1 MNPTPAKSD
10 ALVFFGATGDLAY
23 KQIFPALYQLV
34 KRDGMDIPIIG
45 VAFDD
50 WTVDQLIARAHESI
64 AAHTD
69 LDEDVFARLAKQFSY
84 LSGDYADAATFTEL
98 RKRLGDAQT
107 PLHYLAIPPSMFA
120 TVADGLETAGADKHA
135 RVICEKPF
143 GRDLASARQL
153 NDTLHEVFPENRIF
167 RIDHYLGKE
176 PVQNVLFFRFGNTF
190 LEPVWNRN
198 HIASIQITM
207 AEDFGVSDRGAFYDA
222 VGATRDVVQN
232 HMLQLLAMLTMEP
245 PSSEN
250 PESQRDAKT
259 TLFKS
264 LRPISTDETV
274 RGQYNGYTEEVGVAP
289 GSTRET
295 YVAVRLMIDNWRWA
309 DVPIVIRAGK
319 SLPTT
324 VTEVVAQF
332 KQPPQVVFRDHDVG
346 GHNYVRFRVT
356 PNMEIA
362 MGARSKVPGE
372 AMVGESVELK
382 IQSQP
387 RNEMPPYERLL
398 GDAID
403 GDQTLFA
410 RQDEVEAAWRAIDPI
425 LDDAVPV
432 RHYDKG
438 TWGPA
443 EADGLVRDL
452 GGWLDPVPPTA
463 EHIRG

>member
-1 MNPTPAKSD
+1 MSAVPAD
-10 ALVFFGATGDLAY
+10 AFVFFGATGDLAY

-34 KRDGMDIPIIG
+34 RRDGMDIPIIG
-45 VAFDD
+45 VAFED
-50 WTVDQLIARAHESI
+50 WTTERLVNRARESI
-64 AAHTD
+64 GNHGTV
-69 LDEDVFARLAKQFSY
+69 DEDVFGRLAKLFTY
-84 LSGDYADAATFTEL
+84 LQGDYTDPTTYSRL
-98 RKRLGDAQT
+98 RDTLGDAHA
-107 PLHYLAIPPSMFA
+107 PLHYLAIPPAMFE
-120 TVADGLETAGADKHA
+120 TVAGGLETSECDRNA

-143 GRDLASARQL
+143 GRDAASAQEL
-153 NDTLHEVFPENRIF
+153 NATLHGVFPEDRIF

-207 AEDFGVSDRGAFYDA
+207 AEDFGVADRGAFYDA

-245 PSSEN
+245 PSNEN

-264 LRPISTDETV
+264 IRPISPDATV
-274 RGQYNGYTEEVGVAP
+274 RGQYIGYHDEPGVAT

-295 YVAVRLMIDNWRWA
+295 YVALRMMIDNWRWA

-319 SLPTT
+319 HLPVT

-346 GHNYVRFRVT
+346 GRNYVRFRVT
-356 PNMEIA
+356 PNQEIA

-382 IQSQP
+382 IQS
-387 RNEMPPYERLL
+387 RAYDEMPPYERLL
-398 GDAID
+398 GDAMV

-410 RQDEVEAAWRAIDPI
+410 RQDEVAASWRAVDPI

-432 RHYDKG
+432 RHYEKG
-438 TWGPA
+438 TWGPPEA
-443 EADGLVRDL
+443 EGLVRDL
-452 GGWLDPVPPTA
+452 GGWLDPVAPSK
-463 EHIRG
+463 E

>member
-1 MNPTPAKSD
+1 MNRIRSD
-10 ALVFFGATGDLAY
+10 AFVFFGATGDLAY

-34 KRDGMDIPIIG
+34 RRDGMDVPIIG
-45 VAFDD
+45 VAFED
-50 WTVDQLIARAHESI
+50 WTVGRLVDRARDSV

-69 LDEDVFARLAKQFSY
+69 MDPDVFDRLAKRLNY
-84 LSGDYADAATFTEL
+84 VSGDYEDAATYDRL
-98 RKRLGDAQT
+98 RNVLGDAKA
-107 PLHYLAIPPSMFA
+107 PLHYLAIPPAMFA
-120 TVADGLETAGADKHA
+120 TVADGLKRSSCDRNA

-143 GRDLASARQL
+143 GRDLASAVEL
-153 NDTLHEVFPENRIF
+153 NATLHRVFPEDRIF

-176 PVQNVLFFRFGNTF
+176 PVQNALFFRFGNTF

-198 HIASIQITM
+198 YIASIQITM
-207 AEDFGVSDRGAFYDA
+207 AENFGVADRGAFYDA

-250 PESQRDAKT
+250 PESHRDAKT

-264 LRPISTDETV
+264 IRPISPGEVV
-274 RGQYNGYTEEVGVAP
+274 RGQYVGYTEEDGVAI

-295 YVAVRLMIDNWRWA
+295 YVALRMMIDNWRWA

-319 SLPTT
+319 HLPVT
-324 VTEVVAQF
+324 VTEVIAQF
-332 KQPPQVVFRDHDVG
+332 KQPPQVVFQDHDVG
-346 GHNYVRFRVT
+346 GRNYVRFRVT
-356 PNMEIA
+356 PNQEIA
-362 MGARSKVPGE
+362 LGARSKVPGE

-382 IQSQP
+382 IQSSP

-398 GDAID
+398 GDAME

-410 RQDEVEAAWRAIDPI
+410 RQDEVEASWRAIEEI

-432 RHYDKG
+432 RHYPTG
-438 TWGPA
+438 TWGPP

-452 GGWLDPVPPTA
+452 GGWLDPVAPA
-463 EHIRG
+463 EGNG